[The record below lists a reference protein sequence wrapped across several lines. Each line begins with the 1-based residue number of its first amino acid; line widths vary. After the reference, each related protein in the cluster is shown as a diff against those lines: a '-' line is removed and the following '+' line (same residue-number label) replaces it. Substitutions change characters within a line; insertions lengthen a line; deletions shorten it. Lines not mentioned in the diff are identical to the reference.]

1 MKDFAHTALLGD
13 ADLDRIASV
22 LTNLLQEV
30 VALSERVAELEG
42 AAAPDAAQTRI
53 DAVIERVLAPLA

>member
-1 MKDFAHTALLGD
+1 MKDFAHATLLGD

-42 AAAPDAAQTRI
+42 AAGSDTAQTRI